1 MHMEK
6 EKFDVIIIGGGS
18 GAKLAHALSEK
29 GFRIAIID
37 REILGGTCLNHGCIP
52 SKMLIH
58 SAEIAKQIERAARF
72 NLNAKLIDCHFNDLV
87 TRVTEE
93 VTRRAKKMTS
103 SFVKNP
109 RLNFFQNSCKFVD
122 SKTLKVGKSF
132 ITAKKII
139 IASGAHPYIPSIP
152 GLDRTPYITSRE
164 ALRLKKLPKHLVIIG
179 GGYIAAEL
187 GFFFSVLG
195 AKVTVLARSK
205 LLSKED
211 EDITKEFTRI
221 FKTYASLHLKTKV
234 TSVNYQKKTFYIDYR
249 EQSKK
254 GAIEADQLLV
264 ATGIRGFTENLGLD
278 NTKIKVDRKGFIK
291 VNRYLQTDEKH
302 IWAIGDVIGYPC
314 FRHTANFEAN
324 YLLKILSSSKRP
336 SPIRYSAIPHG
347 MFSYPQVSGVGMSE
361 LRLKEM
367 KIPYIVGKYNYNK
380 TGRGLAVQPEGGF
393 AKLLFEKTTQ
403 RLLGAQIIGPEACSL
418 THILS
423 AFIQKKGKLKD
434 ILGMIY
440 IHPSLPEVVKKAAQ
454 EAEKIFST

>member
-1 MHMEK
+1 MKK
-6 EKFDVIIIGGGS
+6 ETFDVIIIGGGS
-18 GAKLAHALSEK
+18 GAKLASALSEK
-29 GFRIAIID
+29 GFYVAVID

-58 SAEIAKQIERAARF
+58 SAEIAKQIQRAALF
-72 NLNAKLIDCHFNDLV
+72 NLDVEVTGCHFNELV

-93 VTRRAKKMTS
+93 VTRQAKQMTS

-122 SKTLKVGKSF
+122 SKTLQVGKSF

-152 GLDRTPYITSRE
+152 GLDGTPYITSRE

-187 GFFFSVLG
+187 GFFFSALG

-221 FKTYASLHLKTKV
+221 FKTYTSLRLKTKV
-234 TSVNYQKKTFYIDYR
+234 TSVNYQKKAFYINYT

-264 ATGIRGFTENLGLD
+264 ATGIRGFTENLGLE

-291 VNRYLQTDEKH
+291 VNQYLKTDEKQV
-302 IWAIGDVIGYPC
+302 WSMGDAIGDPC
-314 FRHTANFEAN
+314 FRHTANFEAE

-336 SPIRYSAIPHG
+336 SPIHYPAIPHG
-347 MFSYPQVSGVGMSE
+347 IFSYPQVSGVGMSE
-361 LRLKEM
+361 KRLKEM
-367 KIPYIVGKYNYNK
+367 NISYVVGKCDFSK
-380 TGRGLAVQPEGGF
+380 TGRGLAIQPEGGF
-393 AKLLFEKTTQ
+393 AKLLFEKKTQ
-403 RLLGAQIIGPEACSL
+403 RLLGAQIIGPKACSIC
-418 THILS
+418 HILS
-423 AFIQKKGKLKD
+423 AFIQKKGKLED
-434 ILGMIY
+434 VLNIIY
-440 IHPSLPEVVKKAAQ
+440 IHPSLPEVIMKAAQ